1 MKKIVNIVAIFLV
14 LFLFSFSINLYAS
27 SLSNINVSTD
37 KETVHPGE
45 EIKIN
50 IEFGESLGAYNFYI
64 AYDNNLLEYVS
75 GEGGIISDHGT
86 RVQILF
92 HDETGGSNPRNNL
105 YIVFRAKEGIV
116 TSNPTDLSVTAEG
129 LGSPDAS
136 ISYDDI
142 TTPIKKN
149 IVVEPQYEDY
159 KIELNYTGEIQK
171 NEEKDM
177 ELVISSSMGKN
188 YEHTRIIAEA
198 VTPDNETV
206 KLLAT
211 DSQDLEHDMI
221 QSGWGEIQGDS
232 IGGKDVRKELKIRG
246 LFSGAGNYQIT
257 FKLIDRDNSDA
268 EIASETFHI
277 AVLDEVINEGGNTQ
291 VPGEEQPEQQPE
303 ETPETK
309 PEIEEN
315 LTMEEET
322 NTIEQMPTTLPK
334 TGSTIYVSLFSLIA
348 TITAGYFIYQKKN

>member
-1 MKKIVNIVAIFLV
+1 M
-14 LFLFSFSINLYAS
+14 
-27 SLSNINVSTD
+27 
-37 KETVHPGE
+37 HP
-45 EIKIN
+45 
-50 IEFGESLGAYNFYI
+50 S
-64 AYDNNLLEYVS
+64 VMM
-75 GEGGIISDHGT
+75 
-86 RVQILF
+86 IL
-92 HDETGGSNPRNNL
+92 R
-105 YIVFRAKEGIV
+105 
-116 TSNPTDLSVTAEG
+116 
-129 LGSPDAS
+129 
-136 ISYDDI
+136 
-142 TTPIKKN
+142 
-149 IVVEPQYEDY
+149 QYEDY

-277 AVLDEVINEGGNTQ
+277 AVLDEVINGGGNTQ

-334 TGSTIYVSLFSLIA
+334 TGSTIYVSLFILIA
-348 TITAGYFIYQKKN
+348 TITAGYFIYQKKK